1 MANKI
6 KVGVFWVCD
15 DGGELEIIYDY
26 EEYDPD
32 WKSDF
37 GDEFIVY
44 EKEHSTVW
52 NQLAQKFYD
61 GKYANYAYTDFPRG
75 RVTFDSEYDPD
86 FGAYMV
92 DYDVKLKPALAAG
105 LKEVLVKIFAMKK
118 RVWQADKTYKS
129 KLGKFNVR

>member
-15 DGGELEIIYDY
+15 DGGEVEIIYDI
-26 EEYDPD
+26 EEYDSD

-44 EKEHSTVW
+44 EKEHRAVW
-52 NQLAQKFYD
+52 KKLAREFFD
-61 GKYANYAYTDFPRG
+61 GKYANYTYLDFPRG
-75 RVTFDSEYDPD
+75 RVTYDSEY
-86 FGAYMV
+86 GAYMV

-105 LKEVLVKIFAMKK
+105 LKDTLVKIFDMKK
-118 RVWQADKTYKS
+118 RAWQADKTYKS
-129 KLGKFNVR
+129 KIGKFNS